1 MSQPEPTTGA
11 DFTVSMPESWRPRPA
26 RSEPTQP
33 DSPDARIAVIEDSLQ
48 CFTYG
53 WLACVPVFGVAWLYP
68 AVRRF
73 VQARRR
79 KVEWNPARGYLAA
92 GLALASVGWVIGLV
106 VWLIVFNALAVAGE
120 WVSSGNDFLGTL
132 PTVLFV
138 GAMPSFAGLVVAW
151 RVVWEWLARR
161 SARFQIVVWSVAL
174 LLYLTLGLTLDSRP
188 VHWQEPDYQRQ
199 FRGEMTVL
207 GVWALWLFGGFVLLA
222 RKGVALRIWLIWLA
236 VLALLSA
243 LVANL

>member
-1 MSQPEPTTGA
+1 M
-11 DFTVSMPESWRPRPA
+11 
-26 RSEPTQP
+26 
-33 DSPDARIAVIEDSLQ
+33 
-48 CFTYG
+48 
-53 WLACVPVFGVAWLYP
+53 
-68 AVRRF
+68 
-73 VQARRR
+73 
-79 KVEWNPARGYLAA
+79 
-92 GLALASVGWVIGLV
+92 
-106 VWLIVFNALAVAGE
+106 
-120 WVSSGNDFLGTL
+120 
-132 PTVLFV
+132 LFV